1 MKKFQVTIQFEMDD
15 EFMSLVPSHRVYI
28 NSLIEKGII
37 DQYVVSME
45 TQRVWITIS
54 ADDKISLEKQLR
66 KSPISK
72 YWITMELDELMVID
86 GQHYRLPA
94 LQMN

>member
-15 EFMSLVPSHRVYI
+15 EFMSHIPAHREYI

-37 DQYVVSME
+37 DQYVVSMD
-45 TQRVWITIS
+45 TQRVWITFT
-54 ADDKISLEKQLR
+54 AEKKQVVEQYLT
-66 KSPISK
+66 KSPIYK
-72 YWITMELDELMVID
+72 YWTYDIDELFLFD

-94 LQMN
+94 VQLN

>member
-1 MKKFQVTIQFEMDD
+1 MKKFQVSIQFRMDD
-15 EFMSLVPSHRVYI
+15 DFMTLVPIHRTYI

-45 TQRVWITIS
+45 TLRAWITFT
-54 ADDKISLEKQLR
+54 ADSKAQVDSYIL
-66 KSPISK
+66 KSPLYK
-72 YWITMELDELMVID
+72 YWTYEIDSLFVID

-94 LQMN
+94 VQPN